1 VTKTRI
7 ASLIALIATV
17 SAVLW
22 GWSYYEKIKPFRDF
36 TRPDTLTENF
46 RATFRIFGGTTIEAP
61 QRTLAFRQLEGI
73 SLPDSFNH
81 KGQSHSLSSML
92 DSTYTTGFLVA
103 VDDQIVFEQYYR
115 GEKESDRHIMFSVSK
130 SFVSALV
137 GIALEEGHFD
147 SIEDPITKYL
157 PELSVSGYDG
167 VRIKDILQMSSGV
180 YFNEDYNDPLSD
192 VNQMGL
198 TIATGGSLNEFAL
211 SLENKWPPGS
221 YNNYVS
227 VDTHVLGML
236 LTRIT
241 GQSLSSY
248 LQDKI
253 WQPLG
258 MEFDG
263 HWQTDGLNM
272 EMAMG
277 GLNVAL
283 RDMARM
289 GRLYLHRGAMA
300 GEQIVPANWVAASVT
315 PDAPHLLPGP
325 DNPGSS
331 NPFGYGYQWW
341 TPTDPRGDF
350 FAAGIYYQYI
360 YVDPASRV
368 VIAKTS
374 ADVKFTDPDEPR
386 KMALQIAAF
395 QAISAHIAAQ
405 LRDDTTREQLNNEA
419 AIAGRSSLLQ

>member
-1 VTKTRI
+1 MSGKKI
-7 ASLIALIATV
+7 AGLLALVVVVGAG
-17 SAVLW
+17 AW
-22 GWSYYEKIKPFRDF
+22 GWNYYQKIKPFQDF
-36 TRPDTLTENF
+36 TDPETLTESF
-46 RATFRIFGGTTIEAP
+46 RTAFQTFGGTTIKAP
-61 QRTLAFRQLEGI
+61 ESTLAFRRLDGITLPETFEYEGETHTLE
-73 SLPDSFNH
+73 
-81 KGQSHSLSSML
+81 SML
-92 DSTYTTGFLVA
+92 DATFTTGFLVA
-103 VDDQIVFEQYYR
+103 LDDQILLEEYYR
-115 GEKESDRHIMFSVSK
+115 GEKASDRHIMFSVSK

-137 GIALEEGHFD
+137 GIALDEGKID

-157 PELSVSGYDG
+157 PELSASGYNG

-211 SLENKWPPGS
+211 SLKNKWQPGT

-236 LTRIT
+236 LTKVT

-248 LQDKI
+248 LQEKI

-263 HWQTDGLNM
+263 QWLTDGVKM

-277 GLNVAL
+277 GMNVAL

-289 GRLYLHRGAMA
+289 GRLYLHEGMID
-300 GEQIVPANWVAASVT
+300 GKQIVPTDWVKASKT
-315 PDAPHLLPGP
+315 PDAPHLMPGKE
-325 DNPGSS
+325 NAGSS
-331 NPFGYGYQWW
+331 NPNGYGFQWW
-341 TPTDPRGDF
+341 TPIEPHGDF

-360 YVDPASRV
+360 YIDPTTGV

-374 ADVKFTDPDEPR
+374 SDLKFTDPNEPR
-386 KMALQIAAF
+386 KKDLQVAAF
-395 QAISAHIAAQ
+395 QAISAHVATQMKERSVFAA
-405 LRDDTTREQLNNEA
+405 D
-419 AIAGRSSLLQ
+419 